1 MAIDPCR
8 LRPTELCRLLNSTPL
23 GEVINTRVLY
33 RHREQAGLRIGEGRH
48 VDLVRYV
55 AWLVQARHLPRQ
67 EPTATTSANSDLAE
81 AALAAA
87 KLCCRQQKW
96 KGHGQKFTRKHEVLM
111 AALLTEPTNIKAA
124 QKAGISERTLYR
136 WLNLP
141 EFQAAYR
148 QSSNSLMQSAFF
160 RALAFSGPMVD
171 SLVNTACHGRRDSDR
186 TRSCRRP
193 AKLVR
198 SLPGQTRRFVR

>member
-1 MAIDPCR
+1 
-8 LRPTELCRLLNSTPL
+8 
-23 GEVINTRVLY
+23 
-33 RHREQAGLRIGEGRH
+33 
-48 VDLVRYV
+48 
-55 AWLVQARHLPRQ
+55 
-67 EPTATTSANSDLAE
+67 
-81 AALAAA
+81 
-87 KLCCRQQKW
+87 
-96 KGHGQKFTRKHEVLM
+96 M

-136 WLNLP
+136 WLDLP

-186 TRSCRRP
+186 TRCRRP

-198 SLPGQTRRFVR
+198 SLPGQTRRFVRQYASSRCHVSGHRRRSQIFGGPSPPGARFRLTSGFEISPHGSAFGCTAAAMHEDETVKRQEAIQNVLQNRKEEKP